1 MIRKKTLS
9 LIIAVS
15 MIFSTGN
22 IVFAN
27 ENTAETYD
35 VSSAYTVDDT
45 VDSEAQISD
54 NAASA
59 NAKAQST
66 NIKVVG
72 IGGKKDLVVEY
83 KAAAVYTG
91 KKIKASDLEVT
102 VSINGYL
109 VDAKAIK
116 ITGNNKDVST
126 GNTFKIT
133 SVASSY
139 KNIRYANS
147 YNGAYVYD
155 KNGSLAAKSA
165 LRNLRADFNSY
176 LKKSDA
182 NKFSFEIDPIY
193 IKDAVTYSSL
203 KSVSKN
209 ALVTYDP
216 EYKNT
221 AVVTI
226 KNGSIKKVQVLVK
239 GAKRSNGTYKT
250 KKYTLKKNTDY
261 TINGTTITFTGSNVA
276 YTTAI
281 DISKI
286 I

>member
-9 LIIAVS
+9 LVIAVS

-22 IVFAN
+22 MVFAN
-27 ENTAETYD
+27 ENTSDITD
-35 VSSAYTVDDT
+35 ISSAYTIDET
-45 VDSEAQISD
+45 VDSQALISD

-66 NIKVVG
+66 NIRVVG
-72 IGGKKDLVVEY
+72 IGGKKDLAVEY

-91 KKIKASDLEVT
+91 KKIKASDLDVT
-102 VSINGYL
+102 VSINGYV

-116 ITGNNKDVST
+116 ITGSKKDVST

-139 KNIRYANS
+139 KNIRYSSS
-147 YNGAYVYD
+147 YNSAYVFD
-155 KNGSLAAKSA
+155 KDGSLAAKSA
-165 LRNLRADFNSY
+165 LRNLRSDFNTY

-182 NKFSFEIDPIY
+182 NKFTFEIDPIY

-221 AVVTI
+221 AVITI
-226 KNGSIKKVQVLVK
+226 KNGSVKKVQVLVK
-239 GAKRSNGTYKT
+239 GAKRNNGTYKT

-261 TINGTTITFTGSNVA
+261 TINGTIMTFTGSNVA
-276 YTTAI
+276 YTSAI

-286 I
+286 K